1 VNQVVVR
8 GTSEWS
14 PTEGP
19 LIQIVGIEGV
29 AVKSELPPEYLAMY
43 PHIVLSAPARRA
55 KEQQQKWLS
64 KGQIEVR
71 I

>member
-1 VNQVVVR
+1 MNQVVVR
-8 GTSEWS
+8 GTSEW
-14 PTEGP
+14 
-19 LIQIVGIEGV
+19 
-29 AVKSELPPEYLAMY
+29 
-43 PHIVLSAPARRA
+43 RRA